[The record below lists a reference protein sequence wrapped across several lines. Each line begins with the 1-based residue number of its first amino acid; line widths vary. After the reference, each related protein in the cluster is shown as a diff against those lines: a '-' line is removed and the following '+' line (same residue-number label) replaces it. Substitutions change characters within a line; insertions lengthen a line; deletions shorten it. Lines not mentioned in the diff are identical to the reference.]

1 MGQDLFH
8 RNIPVV
14 RVAVVSP
21 EDEVRQD
28 MRIDAWIPD
37 CEWVKVQKDLGR
49 TQHECVLH
57 AGLTLTV
64 YVNREYFDPDQP
76 DITSL
81 RVSAWPDAID
91 LEQLNSAAHPIKT
104 LRVEFT
110 TDDGI
115 RVQCELHRESWEL
128 IKYGLE
134 RMRRDKE
141 LAALPPD
148 YLEQALG

>member
-8 RNIPVV
+8 LNIPVV

-37 CEWVKVQKDLGR
+37 CEWAKVQKDFGR

-57 AGLTLTV
+57 PGLKVTV
-64 YVNREYFDPDQP
+64 TVDREHFDPAQP

-81 RVSAWPDAID
+81 RVWGWPGSID
-91 LEQLNSAAHPIKT
+91 LELLNSAAHPTKT
-104 LRVEFT
+104 LRAEFVT
-110 TDDGI
+110 EDGI
-115 RVQCELHRESWEL
+115 RVQCELDRESWKL
-128 IKYGLE
+128 IKDGLQRKE
-134 RMRRDKE
+134 RDKE

-148 YLEQALG
+148 YLDRALE